1 MSANTI
7 KELSTKRDTER
18 PVFESMLG
26 IPPEQK
32 FGEWIMI
39 NEIALRERVAELVN
53 EIVKERVDKFL
64 QEKEIIE
71 FRRVNNVLAEKE
83 ITNFILQMKEKGIL
97 KISILDIVS
106 NLNLPS
112 EQIERI
118 MTKFE
123 KEKRVFKAYK

>member
-26 IPPEQK
+26 IPSEQK